1 MNFKSITD
9 WITNNKEN
17 IKLVIKI
24 LLIVILIIIL
34 IVSLSFLIQYI
45 FPPKVKSNSNTS
57 LPNSNSDSLPKS
69 NSDSLPKSNSDS
81 LPNKIEISLRGQTG
95 NEEYSIESI
104 TGDILVPKRI
114 APKEGEII
122 SFETNL
128 PNIILN
134 RFRSKNGG
142 EFYIIKIEKNK
153 NVLKKNKLSSVIRG
167 DLQFTTMTDEN
178 GKIERQQAVNEG
190 KLKWP
195 TKYQIDIGE

>member
-1 MNFKSITD
+1 MNFKSVTD

-24 LLIVILIIIL
+24 LLIVILII
-34 IVSLSFLIQYI
+34 SLAFFINYI
-45 FPPKVKSNSNTS
+45 FTPTVKSTSKSNNSLLNSNSN
-57 LPNSNSDSLPKS
+57 SLPKS
-69 NSDSLPKSNSDS
+69 NSF

-95 NEEYSIESI
+95 NEEYSIESL

-142 EFYIIKIEKNK
+142 EFFIIKIEKNK
-153 NVLKKNKLSSVIRG
+153 NTLVKTKLSSVIRG

-195 TKYQIDIGE
+195 IKYQIDIGE

>member
-57 LPNSNSDSLPKS
+57 LPNS

>member
-17 IKLVIKI
+17 IKLVLKI
-24 LLIVILIIIL
+24 IVIIIL
-34 IVSLSFLIQYI
+34 IVSLVFLINYI
-45 FPPKVKSNSNTS
+45 LKLNSNSDS
-57 LPNSNSDSLPKS
+57 LPNSNSDSLPKL
-69 NSDSLPKSNSDS
+69 NSDSLPNSNSNS

-95 NEEYSIESI
+95 NEEYSIESL

-128 PNIILN
+128 SNIILN

-142 EFYIIKIEKNK
+142 EFFIIKIEKNK
-153 NVLKKNKLSSVIRG
+153 NILVKTKLSSVIRG

-178 GKIERQQAVNEG
+178 GKIERQQAINEG

-195 TKYQIDIGE
+195 SKYQIDIGE